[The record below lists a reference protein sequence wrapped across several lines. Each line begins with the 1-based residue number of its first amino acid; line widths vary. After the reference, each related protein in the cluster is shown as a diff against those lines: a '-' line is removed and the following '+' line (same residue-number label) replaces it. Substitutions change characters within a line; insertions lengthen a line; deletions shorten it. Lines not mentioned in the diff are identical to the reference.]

1 MSDLDTFIAMLQKGK
16 ILFLPNSYKLL
27 DKTEA
32 TWVAV
37 CDGPNR
43 LDFVF
48 QDGEFKGIA
57 ESP

>member
-16 ILFLPNSYKLL
+16 VLFLPNSYTLL

-48 QDGEFKGIA
+48 RDGDFKGISK
-57 ESP
+57 SP